1 MGSSRTAR
9 SLGYRSIIER
19 RGRARCAR
27 RHRLHLRR
35 LERDY
40 VEHAIGQQTDLAAVN
55 LHDDDDVQRRRLGVA
70 LAEAAAQIDDGHHYA
85 AQVKQA
91 AHVIG
96 LIGQMGHG
104 RPALD
109 FSHRHD
115 VDAILLVANRKA
127 DEVTPFR
134 DYALRRAGGSSVFG
148 RRCRVAAHR
157 AKISLLDILNAKQRQ
172 RMGLK
177 LSYRMNY
184 ISLFNLDSVAF

>member
-85 AQVKQA
+85 
-91 AHVIG
+91 
-96 LIGQMGHG
+96 
-104 RPALD
+104 
-109 FSHRHD
+109 
-115 VDAILLVANRKA
+115 
-127 DEVTPFR
+127 
-134 DYALRRAGGSSVFG
+134 RR
-148 RRCRVAAHR
+148 
-157 AKISLLDILNAKQRQ
+157 
-172 RMGLK
+172 
-177 LSYRMNY
+177 LSKPRT
-184 ISLFNLDSVAF
+184 